1 MHAAVVVAGLL
12 TRRPANDKLAG
23 RVMPQ
28 SFDIHNPPFDRLTH
42 GEVSD
47 LRAALDIGYFRPG
60 EVIVERNAA
69 SDQLHVII
77 KGAVEERDGD
87 EVSARLGPKDS
98 FDARAVVHGAAGSR
112 FIAAEETLC
121 YLVPR
126 PTVLALIRDN
136 SGFAAFFYS
145 EISRKLDSYSRRQ
158 QVEGMESVLRARVRD
173 ARAHPAVFI
182 DGTATIEAAGRL
194 MRERDNNAL
203 FVRDAERIGI
213 VTGMNLSKA
222 VVLDRRPLDTEVRV
236 VSHFDVVAV
245 DEDDFIFEAL
255 ILMTRHSKR
264 RLAVKANGGY
274 IGVLEDIDILGLVA
288 GNSQLVPGRI
298 DRAQNVD
305 DLAQAAQDIGRQV
318 ERLAG
323 ERVRVEA
330 IAEITSDLNRRLVT
344 KLFEMIAPPSIRDSG
359 CLMIMGSEGRGEQT
373 VRTDQDN
380 GLLLAAP
387 VPVSDLKSLRA
398 DFTAALERF
407 GFPPCP
413 GDVMVRNPQWS
424 QPVDD
429 FIGQIKSWVMTPDD
443 SSAMNLGIFF
453 DAVGV
458 TGKVELVQRAKTA
471 MIEMM
476 RGETAY
482 LAHFARYIDQFAG
495 ASAGMLASI
504 MASVGVGSDLIDI
517 KKTGTFPIVHGI
529 RTLSIERGI
538 MVTPTTRR
546 IAALVADGVLS
557 EELGRELASA
567 LSYFMEIRLRSQLRA
582 VKTGQREMESIV
594 RLSELSTS
602 DRDLLRDALRVVKQ
616 FREVIRY
623 RYHLGLF

>member
-1 MHAAVVVAGLL
+1 
-12 TRRPANDKLAG
+12 
-23 RVMPQ
+23 MPQ

-42 GEVSD
+42 GEAND

-60 EVIVERNAA
+60 EVIVEHNVA

-87 EVSARLGPKDS
+87 EVAAMLGPKDS
-98 FDARAVVHGAAGSR
+98 FDARAVVHGVAGSR
-112 FIAAEETLC
+112 FIAGEETLC

-136 SGFAAFFYS
+136 PGFAAFFYS

-158 QVEGMESVLRARVRD
+158 EPEGVESVLRARVRD
-173 ARAHPAVFI
+173 ARAHAAVFI
-182 DGTATIEAAGRL
+182 EGSATIEAAGHL
-194 MRERDNNAL
+194 MRERDHNAL
-203 FVRDAERIGI
+203 FVRDGERIGI

-222 VVLDRRPLDTEVRV
+222 VVLDRRPLDTEVRA

-245 DEDDFIFEAL
+245 EQDDFIFEAL

-264 RLAVKANGGY
+264 RLAVRANSSY

-298 DRAQNVD
+298 DRAQGVD
-305 DLAQAAQDIGRQV
+305 DLVQAAQDIGRQV

-344 KLFEMIAPPSIRDSG
+344 KLFEVIAPPSLRDAG

-387 VPVSDLKSLRA
+387 VPESDLKNFRA
-398 DFTAALERF
+398 DFTGALERF
-407 GFPPCP
+407 CFPPCP

-429 FIGQIKSWVMTPDD
+429 FIRQIKTWIMMPDD

-471 MIEMM
+471 MVEMM

-529 RTLSIERGI
+529 RTLSIERGV
-538 MVTPTTRR
+538 MVTPTVRR
-546 IAALVADGVLS
+546 IAALVTDGVLG

-616 FREVIRY
+616 FREVIRH

>member
-1 MHAAVVVAGLL
+1 
-12 TRRPANDKLAG
+12 
-23 RVMPQ
+23 MPQ

-42 GEVSD
+42 GEAND
-47 LRAALDIGYFRPG
+47 LRAALDIGYSHPG

-77 KGAVEERDGD
+77 KGTVEERDGD
-87 EVSARLGPKDS
+87 EVVARLGPKDS

-126 PTVLALIRDN
+126 PTILALIRDN
-136 SGFAAFFYS
+136 PGFAAFFYS

-158 QVEGMESVLRARVRD
+158 QPEGMESVLRARVHD
-173 ARAHPAVFI
+173 ARGHPAVFI
-182 DGTATIEAAGRL
+182 DGTATIEAAGHL

-203 FVRDAERIGI
+203 FVRDGERIGI

-222 VVLDRRPLDTEVRV
+222 VVLDRRPLDTKVQA

-245 DEDDFIFEAL
+245 EQDDFIFEAL

-264 RLAVKANGGY
+264 RLAVKANGSY

-298 DRAQNVD
+298 DRARGVE
-305 DLAQAAQDIGRQV
+305 DLALAAQDIGRQV

-323 ERVRVEA
+323 ERVRVDA

-344 KLFEMIAPPSIRDSG
+344 KLFEGIAPPSIRDVG

-380 GLLLAAP
+380 GLLVAAP
-387 VPVSDLKSLRA
+387 VPESDLTNFRA
-398 DFTAALERF
+398 DFTGALERF
-407 GFPPCP
+407 GFPSCP

-429 FIGQIKSWVMTPDD
+429 FIRQIKTWIMMPDD

-471 MIEMM
+471 MVEMM

-529 RTLSIERGI
+529 RTLSIERGV
-538 MVTPTTRR
+538 MVTPTARR
-546 IAALVADGVLS
+546 IAALVTDGVLG

-616 FREVIRY
+616 FREVIRH

>member
-1 MHAAVVVAGLL
+1 
-12 TRRPANDKLAG
+12 
-23 RVMPQ
+23 MPQ

-42 GEVSD
+42 GEANE
-47 LRAALDIGYFRPG
+47 LRATLDIGYFRPG
-60 EVIVERNAA
+60 EVVVERN
-69 SDQLHVII
+69 SGSEQLHVII
-77 KGAVEERDGD
+77 KGSIEERDGD
-87 EVSARLGPKDS
+87 EIEAILGPKDS

-112 FIAAEETLC
+112 FAAAEETLC

-126 PTVLALIRDN
+126 AVLLSLIRRN
-136 SGFAAFFYS
+136 PGFAAFFYS
-145 EISRKLDSYSRRQ
+145 EVSRKLDSYSRRQ
-158 QVEGMESVLRARVRD
+158 EAEGVESVLRARVRD
-173 ARAHPAVFI
+173 ARPHPAVFI

-203 FVRDAERIGI
+203 FVRDGDRTGI

-222 VVLDRRPLDTEVRV
+222 VVLDRRPLDTEVR
-236 VSHFDVVAV
+236 SICHFDVVCI
-245 DEDDFIFEAL
+245 DQQDFIFEAL
-255 ILMTRHSKR
+255 LLMTRHSKR
-264 RLAVKANGGY
+264 RLAVKANGTF

-298 DRAQNVD
+298 DRALSVD
-305 DLAQAAQDIGRQV
+305 DLAPAAADIARQI

-323 ERVRVEA
+323 ERVRVEV
-330 IAEITSDLNRRLVT
+330 IAEITSDLNRRLIT
-344 KLFEMIAPPSIRDSG
+344 KLFELVAPPSIRDDG

-387 VPVSDLKSLRA
+387 VSEADLAGFRA
-398 DFTAALERF
+398 AFTDALERF

-413 GDVMVRNPQWS
+413 GNVMVRNPQWS
-424 QPVDD
+424 QPADD
-429 FIGQIKSWVMTPDD
+429 FIRQIKTWIMTPDEF
-443 SSAMNLGIFF
+443 SAMNLGIFF

-458 TGKVELVQRAKTA
+458 TGRIDLVERAKTA
-471 MIEMM
+471 MAEMM
-476 RGETAY
+476 RGESAY

-495 ASAGMLASI
+495 ASAGMLASL

-517 KKTGTFPIVHGI
+517 KKSGTFPIVHGV

-538 MVTPTTRR
+538 MVTPTAER
-546 IAALVADGVLS
+546 IAALVADGVLG
-557 EELGRELASA
+557 EDLGRELASA
-567 LSYFMEIRLRSQLRA
+567 LSFFMEIRLRSQLRA
-582 VKTGQREMESIV
+582 VKTGQREMEAII
-594 RLSELSTS
+594 RLGELSTS

-616 FREVIRY
+616 FREVIRH